1 MRKRRIRMMK
11 VMIIVFVIVTT
22 LVSVTA
28 LSNGDR
34 GKYANYTEV
43 YVKPG
48 DTLWG
53 IAEEYYGDSVD
64 LRRAVFAISECSS
77 LEGADIYVG
86 QKLLVPEL

>member
-1 MRKRRIRMMK
+1 MRKKRIK
-11 VMIIVFVIVTT
+11 MIKIMVIVFIIVTT

-34 GKYANYTEV
+34 GKYASFTEV

-53 IAEEYYGDSVD
+53 IGQRYGKTVAELVRLYPW
-64 LRRAVFAISECSS
+64 ISNPN
-77 LEGADIYVG
+77 LIYAG
-86 QKLLVPEL
+86 QEVRVQ